1 MALATAALQWARELL
16 AAKAGLSEFERDA
29 TLVAGAGQLLTARE
43 RGLACALIAVYR
55 RRRSGSRHLG
65 QAGEWLEAV
74 VAVERVVD
82 RPSRRHVSVRRYD
95 LIDVDGNRLAW
106 WQTSGAPL
114 PHGRAVRLR
123 GRVERHTRFG
133 QTPVT
138 VLAYCRVLS

>member
-16 AAKAGLSEFERDA
+16 AAKPGLSEFERDA
-29 TLVAGAGQLLTARE
+29 TLAASAGRLLTARE

-55 RRRSGSRHLG
+55 RRRSDSQHLG
-65 QAGEWLEAV
+65 QAGEWLETV
-74 VAVERVVD
+74 VVVERIVD
-82 RPSRRHVSVRRYD
+82 RPSRRHGSVCRND
-95 LIDVDGNRLAW
+95 LIDVDGNCLAW

-114 PHGRAVRLR
+114 PRDRAVRLR